1 MPSAKA
7 TIYVVD
13 DDEAVRDGLAALLS
27 IQGFAVQAYD
37 SAEALIAALGAT
49 APVAPA
55 CLLADV
61 RMPGMGGL
69 ELQRE
74 ARRRWPS
81 LPVVMI
87 TGHGDIP
94 MAVAALKAG
103 ASDFL
108 EKPFDSDVLLASIG
122 QALGTPAGAPA
133 GATAGE
139 AAAGSARPAADRAT
153 IEARVAELTPRER
166 EVMAL
171 VVQGLSNK
179 MIAHRLSIAVRT
191 VEIHRA
197 RVMDKT
203 QARSLAELVRMAIQL
218 EGSA

>member
-13 DDEAVRDGLAALLS
+13 DDEAVRDGLSALLT
-27 IQGFAVQAYD
+27 IHGYTVLGYE
-37 SAEALIAALGAT
+37 SAEAFLAAGE
-49 APVAPA
+49 PVAGA

-61 RMPGMGGL
+61 RMPGMNGL
-69 ELQRE
+69 DLQRE
-74 ARRRWPS
+74 SRRRWPG

-103 ASDFL
+103 AADFL
-108 EKPFDSDVLLASIG
+108 EKPFDSDVLLASIA
-122 QALGTPAGAPA
+122 QALGG
-133 GATAGE
+133 AGE
-139 AAAGSARPAADRAT
+139 APSAAPVRPAIDRAT
-153 IEARVAELTPRER
+153 LDARIAELTPRER

-171 VVQGLSNK
+171 VVDGLSNK
-179 MIAHRLSIAVRT
+179 MIAHRLEIAVRT

-203 QARSLAELVRMAIQL
+203 QAKSLAELVRMAIQL
-218 EGSA
+218 ESGA

>member
-13 DDEAVRDGLAALLS
+13 DDEAVRDGLTALLT
-27 IQGFAVQAYD
+27 IHGYTVLGYD
-37 SAEALIAALGAT
+37 SAEAFLAAGE
-49 APVAPA
+49 PVAGA

-61 RMPGMGGL
+61 RMPGMNGL
-69 ELQRE
+69 DLQRE
-74 ARRRWPS
+74 SRRRWPG

-103 ASDFL
+103 AADFL
-108 EKPFDSDVLLASIG
+108 EKPFDSDVLLTSIA
-122 QALGTPAGAPA
+122 QALGGAGDAS
-133 GATAGE
+133 
-139 AAAGSARPAADRAT
+139 SASPTRPAVDRAT
-153 IEARVAELTPRER
+153 LEARIAELTPRER

-171 VVQGLSNK
+171 VVDGLSNK
-179 MIAHRLSIAVRT
+179 MIAHRLEIAVRT

-203 QARSLAELVRMAIQL
+203 QAKSLAELVRMAIQL
-218 EGSA
+218 ESGA

>member
-27 IQGFAVQAYD
+27 IHGFAVLAYE
-37 SAEALIAALGAT
+37 SAEALIAALGAD
-49 APVAPA
+49 APA
-55 CLLADV
+55 ARACVLADV
-61 RMPGMGGL
+61 RMPGMSGL
-69 ELQRE
+69 DLQRE
-74 ARRRWPS
+74 ARQRWPN

-103 ASDFL
+103 AADFL
-108 EKPFDSDVLLASIG
+108 EKPFDSDVLLASIA
-122 QALGTPAGAPA
+122 QALG
-133 GATAGE
+133 ATGGD
-139 AAAGSARPAADRAT
+139 AAGTGGVRPAVDRAT
-153 IEARVAELTPRER
+153 LDARVAELTPRER

-171 VVQGLSNK
+171 VVEGLSNK
-179 MIAHRLSIAVRT
+179 MIAHRLAIAVRT

-218 EGSA
+218 ESGA